1 MEIERILLFLKN
13 SGLQN
18 LKVDDSFIYFD
29 DPSCIYTAFDT
40 ILNYAW
46 FVIVILTALMI
57 LGWGLL
63 YIKNGVKINDLFNNA
78 KIIILIFAI
87 LSAVKPIVNVIYG
100 EKLFGRNCEVKHVSL
115 SEVHKLIELR
125 NKTLSNTNEE
135 ELYEVFE
142 IIVSGPNGDAVSI
155 TDEADEDIESFESY
169 DPETSQA
176 LINQLLTNAD
186 NNFTPTAQHS
196 GGGRVIYGDNYV
208 IIINPNG
215 EKTKHTGGSR
225 SWRNNNPGNIINSQ
239 FTREHGAIG
248 DTGKF
253 AVFPDEQTG
262 LRAVATLLRTKN
274 YINLPI
280 KEATKRYAPAADNND
295 PVRYAQKITR
305 LTGISSDRTIKSL
318 NDQELQKIVRA
329 IQIIEGWKP
338 GTETKIEG

>member
-1 MEIERILLFLKN
+1 MEIETILRFLKN

-46 FVIVILTALMI
+46 FVIVILTGLM
-57 LGWGLL
+57 LFGWALL

-100 EKLFGRNCEVKHVSL
+100 EKLFGRNCEVKQVSL
-115 SEVHKLIELR
+115 PEVRKLLEMR

-142 IIVSGPNGDAVSI
+142 ITDSGPLYDYASI
-155 TDEADEDIESFESY
+155 ADEGYYGDGNEDFFASADS
-169 DPETSQA
+169 ETNGQDSIQMG
-176 LINQLLTNAD
+176 
-186 NNFTPTAQHS
+186 NNFSTNAQHS
-196 GGGRVIYGDNYV
+196 GGGRVSYGRNYV
-208 IIINPNG
+208 IIITANG
-215 EKTKHTGGSR
+215 EKIKHTGGSR

-239 FTREHGAIG
+239 FARNHGAIG

-253 AVFPDEQTG
+253 AVFPDLQTG
-262 LRAVATLLRTKN
+262 LRAIASLLRTPRYN
-274 YINLPI
+274 NLPI
-280 KEATKRYAPAADNND
+280 KDATKKYAPAADKND
-295 PVRYAQKITR
+295 PVRYARNIEK
-305 LTGISSDRTIKSL
+305 LTGIKSDRKIKSL
-318 NDQELQKIVRA
+318 NDTELQKVVKA
-329 IQIIEGWKP
+329 IQFIEGWKT
-338 GTETKIEG
+338 GSEQKLKG